1 MTCRSYRFCPHNG
14 LTCSFYQFCTTSGFE
29 AFECPM
35 ALSSLQSC
43 NRFPTAFGDAD
54 GANTPVSDVETECE
68 LEEDD
73 DDSYDIVSCQ
83 GH

>member
-1 MTCRSYRFCPHNG
+1 
-14 LTCSFYQFCTTSGFE
+14 
-29 AFECPM
+29 M